1 MKEREDGHLFYKA
14 NNRTNDRFLDSY
26 KLVNLLIEQKEKLL
40 TEVSAE
46 VIKAHISIPLD
57 AEKVYDY
64 DIEQHC
70 RPVPSDVKDPQ
81 DKDAVNIMFDSE
93 TYNNKKRKHIPY
105 LASYICDKDNSKNTL
120 TGKDCLDQMLMELA
134 ENTEVQVSR
143 KRQS

>member
-1 MKEREDGHLFYKA
+1 MKEKEDGHLFYKA
-14 NNRTNDRFLDSY
+14 NKRTHDRFLDSY
-26 KLVNLLIEQKEKLL
+26 KLVNLLMEQKEKLL

-81 DKDAVNIMFDSE
+81 DKDAINIMFDSE
-93 TYNNKKRKHIPY
+93 TYINKRG
-105 LASYICDKDNSKNTL
+105 NTYP
-120 TGKDCLDQMLMELA
+120 T
-134 ENTEVQVSR
+134 
-143 KRQS
+143 